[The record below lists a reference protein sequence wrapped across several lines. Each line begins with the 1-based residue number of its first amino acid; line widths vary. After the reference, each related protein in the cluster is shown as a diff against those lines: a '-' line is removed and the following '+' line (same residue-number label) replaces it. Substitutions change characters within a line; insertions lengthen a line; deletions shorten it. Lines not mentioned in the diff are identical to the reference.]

1 MTLKWLRLETLLIL
15 HAECLAEHGGP
26 DGVRDL
32 GLLESALERPANR
45 AHYGDGDLYD
55 FAAEYAFGIV
65 RNHPFVDGNK
75 RTAFLSAAT
84 FLLINGQLLVA
95 SETEATL
102 KTLALAASEIDQ
114 KDFADWLRANVEVVR

>member
-1 MTLKWLRLETLLIL
+1 MTHKWLRLETLLIL
-15 HAECLAEHGGP
+15 HSESLAEHGGP
-26 DGVRDL
+26 DGVRDM
-32 GLLESALERPANR
+32 GLLESAIERPTNR

-75 RTAFLSAAT
+75 RTGFLAAAT
-84 FLLINGQLLVA
+84 FLLINGRLLIA
-95 SETEATL
+95 DEADATL

-114 KDFADWLRANVEVVR
+114 HAFADWLRANTQAYP